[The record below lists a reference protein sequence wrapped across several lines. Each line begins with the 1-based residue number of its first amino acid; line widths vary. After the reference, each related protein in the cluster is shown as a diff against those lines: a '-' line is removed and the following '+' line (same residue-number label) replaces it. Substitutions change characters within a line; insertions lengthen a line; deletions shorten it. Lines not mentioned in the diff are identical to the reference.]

1 MKDINSDQKSS
12 FKSIAIPDKNMK
24 VDAIFQHWLTLP
36 ESQNF
41 IQQELKSID
50 PALEAEYTEKVQNE
64 MKMLVKQIQNMNVAN
79 NGDRSLLDEIKFKT
93 KDVRNKFFEDS
104 KKDSGISLDEH
115 LESDLKVNCNEIPKF
130 YFPFGDEKSFANS
143 KLKADWKVRLS

>member
-1 MKDINSDQKSS
+1 MKDLNSDQKSS
-12 FKSIAIPDKNMK
+12 FESIAIPDKNKK

-50 PALEAEYTEKVQNE
+50 PALEAEYTEKVKNE
-64 MKMLVKQIQNMNVAN
+64 MKMLVEQIQNMNVAK
-79 NGDRSLLDEIKFKT
+79 NGKSLLCEIKCKT
-93 KDVRNKFFEDS
+93 KDVRIKYFENS

-130 YFPFGDEKSFANS
+130 YFPFGDEKSFAKS